1 MSEIAGKISYV
12 TKVDV
17 EITTE
22 MIDDLMVTALE
33 GGSNHWLS
41 SVSVIA
47 PFRGE
52 CSSEH
57 LANGGALYVYNDE
70 RQRFYLNRDALLSG
84 FEMYCEERC
93 LNPIEV
99 YETHDAA
106 AADSILQYALFG
118 TEVYE

>member
-52 CSSEH
+52 YSSEH
-57 LANGGALYVYNDE
+57 LANGGALYVYGFQ
-70 RQRFYLNRDALLSG
+70 RQRYYLNRDIFLSG
-84 FEMYCEERC
+84 FGMYCEERC
-93 LNPIEV
+93 LHPIAV

-106 AADSILQYALFG
+106 VADSILQYAVFG
-118 TEVYE
+118 TEMYG